1 MNYTAIGTDRITEPL
16 TPKQGYIIKVHFIVE
31 RRIAMTYVLVRFTV
45 EDLAK
50 WKPVFEEAAAL
61 RKSFGSV
68 GVRAFSKADSPNEVV
83 VLGEYADKGKAMQMF
98 QSQEF
103 REATQRAGV
112 KGPPEVTFLDEV
124 VNLSA

>member
-1 MNYTAIGTDRITEPL
+1 
-16 TPKQGYIIKVHFIVE
+16 
-31 RRIAMTYVLVRFTV
+31 MTYVLVRFTV

-50 WKPVFEEAAAL
+50 WKPVFEEAASL
-61 RKSFGSV
+61 RKNFGSM
-68 GVRAFSKADSPNEVV
+68 GVRAFSKADNSNEVV
-83 VLGEYADKGKAMQMF
+83 ILGEYEDRGKAQQMF

-124 VNLSA
+124 VDLPA

>member
-1 MNYTAIGTDRITEPL
+1 
-16 TPKQGYIIKVHFIVE
+16 
-31 RRIAMTYVLVRFTV
+31 MTYVLVRFTV

-124 VNLSA
+124 VNLPS

>member
-1 MNYTAIGTDRITEPL
+1 
-16 TPKQGYIIKVHFIVE
+16 
-31 RRIAMTYVLVRFTV
+31 MTYVLVRLTV

-61 RKSFGSV
+61 RKNFGSL

-83 VLGEYADKGKAMQMF
+83 ILGEYADKEKAMQMF

-124 VNLSA
+124 VNLFA

>member
-1 MNYTAIGTDRITEPL
+1 
-16 TPKQGYIIKVHFIVE
+16 
-31 RRIAMTYVLVRFTV
+31 MTHVLVRFTV

-61 RKSFGSV
+61 RKSFGSM
-68 GVRAFSKADSPNEVV
+68 GVRAFSKADSPNEVTI
-83 VLGEYADKGKAMQMF
+83 LAEYEDRVKAQQMF

-103 REATQRAGV
+103 REATKRAGV
-112 KGPPEVTFLDEV
+112 MGAPEVAFLDEV

>member
-1 MNYTAIGTDRITEPL
+1 
-16 TPKQGYIIKVHFIVE
+16 
-31 RRIAMTYVLVRFTV
+31 MTYVLVRFSV

-61 RKSFGSV
+61 RRNFGSM
-68 GVRAFSKADSPNEVV
+68 GVRAFSRAENPNEVV
-83 VLGEYADKGKAMQMF
+83 ILGEYADKEKAMQMF

-112 KGPPEVTFLDEV
+112 KGLPEVTFLDEV

>member
-1 MNYTAIGTDRITEPL
+1 
-16 TPKQGYIIKVHFIVE
+16 
-31 RRIAMTYVLVRFTV
+31 MTYVLVRFTV
-45 EDLAK
+45 EDLTK

-83 VLGEYADKGKAMQMF
+83 VLGEYADNGKAMQMF

>member
-1 MNYTAIGTDRITEPL
+1 
-16 TPKQGYIIKVHFIVE
+16 
-31 RRIAMTYVLVRFTV
+31 MTYVLVRLTV

-50 WKPVFEEAAAL
+50 WKPVFEEAAGL
-61 RKSFGSV
+61 RKNFGSM

-83 VLGEYADKGKAMQMF
+83 ILGEYEDKEKAMQMF

-103 REATQRAGV
+103 REVTARAGV

-124 VNLSA
+124 VNLPA